1 MVHLASQST
10 NKLCKYLGTTI
21 IINYGIIT
29 WNVASSGWIL
39 SIPWG
44 GALRYS
50 LWSRIH
56 AIGPNESTP
65 AVCIHSKKSPNCICD
80 HNNMHCHIIT
90 FQIVPLHGIPV
101 LVGLII
107 HCCYNP
113 VHVKW
118 ISLYFTCQDDY
129 KLLLSN
135 CHCPSKET
143 AIVNIGWS
151 GRRNLPF
158 YVLLYF
164 WHANAVGRAWI
175 QVKVVFMFR
184 VTFQYQTNVIVCVQ
198 YRPNMASGKCWI
210 VETKCGTRS
219 MKVEK
224 GSPSVSSVH
233 ILTYDCA
240 L

>member
-1 MVHLASQST
+1 MWHPVGGYWVFPGEGPYAIHCEAGFMLLVLMSQHQLSVSIQWSLQT
-10 NKLCKYLGTTI
+10 VFVA
-21 IINYGIIT
+21 IIT
-29 WNVASSGWIL
+29 LSHHHIPNSTTTRNPCASRVNYTL
-39 SIPWG
+39 LLQSI
-44 GALRYS
+44 
-50 LWSRIH
+50 
-56 AIGPNESTP
+56 
-65 AVCIHSKKSPNCICD
+65 
-80 HNNMHCHIIT
+80 
-90 FQIVPLHGIPV
+90 
-101 LVGLII
+101 
-107 HCCYNP
+107 
-113 VHVKW
+113 HVKW

-184 VTFQYQTNVIVCVQ
+184 VIFQYQTNVIVCVQ